1 MLTNQDFEEVNFPFE
16 IFNSDNQL
24 LSKNHDQL
32 ENIDYFSFFNF
43 NNLEN
48 SKVHLAEAQLA
59 SLNSKMIHDQ
69 GRFTRIRD
77 FHIYFR

>member
-1 MLTNQDFEEVNFPFE
+1 MLTTEDFEQVNFPFE
-16 IFNSDNQL
+16 IFDSDNQL

-48 SKVHLAEAQLA
+48 SKEKFLKEW
-59 SLNSKMIHDQ
+59 
-69 GRFTRIRD
+69 R
-77 FHIYFR
+77 

>member
-1 MLTNQDFEEVNFPFE
+1 MLSTEDFELVNFPFE
-16 IFNSDNQL
+16 IFDSDNQL

-48 SKVHLAEAQLA
+48 SKE
-59 SLNSKMIHDQ
+59 K
-69 GRFTRIRD
+69 FPKE
-77 FHIYFR
+77 